1 LDEFGGEHTF
11 TFNQNHRISYFTN
24 GWFALLTQYQ
34 IAQAKEIT
42 FAFYGNSTFHI
53 HVGRVLATTDD
64 YPSFHSYSTQPIVTT
79 HFDVVLSQYTANS
92 SQLVVRLTQKFNLHI
107 LHIPN
112 QKSLLT
118 YNVFF

>member
-11 TFNQNHRISYFTN
+11 TFNQNHRISYLTN

-42 FAFYGNSTFHI
+42 FAFYGNNIFHI

-64 YPSFHSYSTQPIVTT
+64 YPSFHSYSTQPLVTT

-92 SQLVVRLTQKFNLHI
+92 SQLVDHLN
-107 LHIPN
+107 
-112 QKSLLT
+112 
-118 YNVFF
+118 